1 MMISVEM
8 EKALNSLF
16 DVMLMDEASPIDTS
30 CHLIGLAMAVLARK
44 VGSSNARDIITQS
57 MDKIV
62 ASGIGIRLQ

>member
-1 MMISVEM
+1 MMISPDM

-30 CHLIGLAMAVLARK
+30 CHLIGLAMAVLARR

-62 ASGIGIRLQ
+62 ESGIGIRLQ